1 MKQGNDYAD
10 YSYCHVVGQ
19 TDVGRKRKANEDNG
33 GHFITI
39 NGLASVV
46 CDGMGGHIGG
56 AVASQIAIETIHE
69 FLECQYHDDP
79 RVAIGL
85 AIQAANEAIIKRT
98 QVQPDLT
105 GMGSTCVLLLVR
117 DGKVY
122 IGHVGDSRIYL
133 IREKNIIQLTKD
145 HSFVQTL
152 VDMGQ
157 ITKEEAE
164 HHPRKNE
171 ITNALGIPQMTP
183 ATVRPDPIE
192 PQAGDCFLLCS
203 DGLSG
208 MVNDKAI
215 ERIVSK
221 QREYTTQQRADILVQ
236 TANANGG
243 VDNITVELVEFAI
256 SPAAATAAAKK
267 TLSPKIM
274 YAVLTAFVIICTG
287 IGAIFL
293 LKKPSI
299 ETKYVV
305 LSDIEVVAGNTG
317 SLFKLT
323 PNDDHTYIFTTN
335 DQNRSVTKAL
345 NDVII
350 DSIKTNMVYSET
362 GEFSIPAKF
371 NDDSVYVLIPCKKI
385 AYRYSAKLVVKPS
398 EEVMNEIKFKSN
410 GEIAKITISDDK
422 QRYVMYVTGDTAP
435 KIIEAKK
442 FSVSPTEDVKT
453 STKGVTTIISFGK
466 KFSGN
471 VIRITYETE
480 KGNKIYVIPV
490 TAGSSSASPLEDQKK
505 KVEPKEMPKSE
516 DKVPV
521 DPKEIQDI
529 IVELEFTEC
538 AGKVIE
544 VTKSYVDIEG
554 TKIPFD
560 PIASL
565 TDDYN
570 LGTLEGKIQQ
580 TGYDDGKSVKL
591 KFKESI
597 ESGTYVI
604 TFPCKKDGKDINLK
618 LTLNIK

>member
-39 NGLASVV
+39 NGLVSVV
-46 CDGMGGHIGG
+46 CDGMGGHVGG
-56 AVASQIAIETIHE
+56 AVASQVAIDTIHE
-69 FLECQYHDDP
+69 FLECQYYDDP
-79 RVAIGL
+79 REAIGL

-122 IGHVGDSRIYL
+122 VGHVGDSRIYL

-164 HHPRKNE
+164 RHPRKNE

-183 ATVRPDPIE
+183 ATIRPDPIE

-221 QREYTTQQRADILVQ
+221 QREYTSQQRADILVQ

-243 VDNITVELVEFAI
+243 VDNITVELVEFAV

-267 TLSPKIM
+267 SLSPKVV
-274 YAVLTAFVIICTG
+274 YPVLAALLLLCAGVCAF
-287 IGAIFL
+287 FL
-293 LKKPSI
+293 LKKPFV
-299 ETKYVV
+299 ETKYMI
-305 LSDIEVVAGNTG
+305 LSDIEIVAGDTG
-317 SLFKLT
+317 ALFKLT
-323 PNDDHTYIFTTN
+323 PKDGDNYVFSTTC
-335 DQNRSVTKAL
+335 QGGSVREDL
-345 NDVII
+345 NDVVV
-350 DSIKTNMVYSET
+350 DSIKTNLAYSES
-362 GEFSIPAKF
+362 GEFTIPAKF
-371 NDDSVYVLIPCKKI
+371 GDDSVFVLIPCKETV
-385 AYRYSAKLVVKPS
+385 YRYSAKIVVKPF
-398 EEVMNEIKFKSN
+398 EQYVEAVKFTRNGKVAEINVAEN
-410 GEIAKITISDDK
+410 GQLALS
-422 QRYVMYVTGDTAP
+422 VTGDP
-435 KIIEAKK
+435 YSKIVKATD
-442 FSVSPTEDVKT
+442 FTVSPEKSLKISKKD
-453 STKGVTTIISFGK
+453 GTTTISFGG
-466 KFSGN
+466 KFSDKE
-471 VIRITYETE
+471 IRITFKSED
-480 KGNKIYVIPV
+480 GDKIYVIPV
-490 TAGSSSASPLEDQKK
+490 TQSSPPEPPAEYQKK
-505 KVEPKEMPKSE
+505 KTEPKEEPKPE
-516 DKVPV
+516 GKEPV
-521 DPKEIQDI
+521 LPEEIKDI
-529 IVELEFTEC
+529 VVEMELAEC
-538 AGKVIE
+538 ADKVIE
-544 VTKSYVDIEG
+544 VTTTCVNIEG
-554 TKIPFD
+554 TRIEFG
-560 PIASL
+560 PIMSL
-565 TDDYN
+565 TEEYD
-570 LGTLEGKIQQ
+570 LGALDGKIQQ
-580 TGYDDGKSVKL
+580 TRYDDGKSVTL
-591 KFKESI
+591 KFKDSPEA
-597 ESGTYVI
+597 GTYVI